1 MANKIKR
8 FWFIDNS
15 GKVPRMG
22 IVEKSTNAITKDN
35 HTTDYKSV
43 TQAKDITIYA
53 ISRDVDLSVD
63 SLTSTW
69 SAIPEQFHE
78 VVVNKVIAMGYKKGK
93 GFNIEKARF
102 FDEEYNMGLREAKK
116 FARSNYVTTGN
127 IKPQDF

>member
-53 ISRDVDLSVD
+53 ISRDVDLNVN

-69 SAIPEQFHE
+69 NAIPEQFHE
-78 VVVNKVIAMGYKKGK
+78 VVVNKVIAM
-93 GFNIEKARF
+93 
-102 FDEEYNMGLREAKK
+102 
-116 FARSNYVTTGN
+116 
-127 IKPQDF
+127 